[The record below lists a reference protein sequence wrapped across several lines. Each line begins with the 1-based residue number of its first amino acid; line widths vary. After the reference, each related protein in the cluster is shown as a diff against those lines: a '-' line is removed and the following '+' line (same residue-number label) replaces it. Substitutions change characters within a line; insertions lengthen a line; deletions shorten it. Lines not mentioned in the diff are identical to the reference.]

1 MSTKLYST
9 LHLSVGGILC
19 TPEIVG
25 AEYYPKGSLRS
36 DALLNGGGE
45 RHEVDFLFVNVKDQL
60 CGSAGKKHGVTP
72 TFSKLRAFGCI
83 DNPGNDIG
91 RGK

>member
-45 RHEVDFLFVNVKDQL
+45 RHEVDFLFVNVKDQPL
-60 CGSAGKKHGVTP
+60 RISGEEARRDADILEAAGVRVYRQP
-72 TFSKLRAFGCI
+72 RQ
-83 DNPGNDIG
+83 
-91 RGK
+91 